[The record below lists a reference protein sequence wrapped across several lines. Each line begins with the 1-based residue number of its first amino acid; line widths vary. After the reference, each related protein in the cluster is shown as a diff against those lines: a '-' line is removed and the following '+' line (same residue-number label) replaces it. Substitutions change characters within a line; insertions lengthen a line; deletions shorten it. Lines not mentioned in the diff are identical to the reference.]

1 MCISPLPWIAGF
13 AEGVAERE
21 AVRGWLAQLE
31 PEAPCERC
39 AASRVLMPHCCVVC
53 RQRLCV
59 ACSGAGT
66 HVVTPLVRCVDCR
79 AHAAGEGS
87 LISSPRRSAKQRQLQ
102 VLLGGALQQATRGGT
117 MAVAWRGLKVLGQF
131 GEEARRQVL
140 PLGVES
146 LSHFAVWAV
155 LVRDPGLDTS
165 TVRTYL
171 SGVSRWHEQT
181 REVLAGM
188 PGGRLQNPT
197 KHASHHRLMNSLEKL
212 YKKESSAKDPFT
224 AKQLFAIATKGFD
237 LDTMG
242 GRRDRLNF
250 MLLLL
255 GPMRPAVL
263 SSIVVRYEA
272 RRVRGGAL
280 EVVFLP
286 GSEVYL
292 EKGDIVV
299 AIKPNTDKNVTAKNP
314 RLAHIP
320 GDQRILGFC
329 PGPILLDYL
338 LVARPPTG
346 GYLTAAS
353 TYPLQPWEQLLRTQ
367 VGPGDYRADRFNANA
382 YTASCQM
389 VKRSFLRAFPGEA
402 GVLAQYGGGSP
413 RKSLAEVLWAA
424 GFEKRIIRDLGGW
437 ALPKSES
444 VDLYF
449 KTRPHQRL
457 DVLTKLTGALRERG
471 ELDAREEPDRDLT
484 EGELRAHAQAVWEAQ
499 EQGMPEGGSPE
510 DFPATE
516 QHVWGEVCPDPAR
529 CILCGGARYQGS
541 WAAEYQSGDSSD
553 DDYVRTEGFGRRCQP
568 RGAGGP
574 EGSGRR
580 R

>member
-13 AEGVAERE
+13 AEGAAERE

-188 PGGRLQNPT
+188 PG
-197 KHASHHRLMNSLEKL
+197 
-212 YKKESSAKDPFT
+212 
-224 AKQLFAIATKGFD
+224 
-237 LDTMG
+237 
-242 GRRDRLNF
+242 
-250 MLLLL
+250 
-255 GPMRPAVL
+255 
-263 SSIVVRYEA
+263 
-272 RRVRGGAL
+272 
-280 EVVFLP
+280 
-286 GSEVYL
+286 
-292 EKGDIVV
+292 
-299 AIKPNTDKNVTAKNP
+299 
-314 RLAHIP
+314 
-320 GDQRILGFC
+320 
-329 PGPILLDYL
+329 
-338 LVARPPTG
+338 
-346 GYLTAAS
+346 
-353 TYPLQPWEQLLRTQ
+353 
-367 VGPGDYRADRFNANA
+367 
-382 YTASCQM
+382 
-389 VKRSFLRAFPGEA
+389 A
-402 GVLAQYGGGSP
+402 GC
-413 RKSLAEVLWAA
+413 R
-424 GFEKRIIRDLGGW
+424 
-437 ALPKSES
+437 
-444 VDLYF
+444 
-449 KTRPHQRL
+449 TRPSTHP
-457 DVLTKLTGALRERG
+457 TTG
-471 ELDAREEPDRDLT
+471 
-484 EGELRAHAQAVWEAQ
+484 
-499 EQGMPEGGSPE
+499 S
-510 DFPATE
+510 
-516 QHVWGEVCPDPAR
+516 
-529 CILCGGARYQGS
+529 
-541 WAAEYQSGDSSD
+541 
-553 DDYVRTEGFGRRCQP
+553 
-568 RGAGGP
+568 
-574 EGSGRR
+574 
-580 R
+580 